1 MLNVPDAGQLV
12 AEVRCQKETVHLR
25 LLFIC
30 GLGVKAR
37 HLPADVSRLLQG
49 FHVLQLL
56 RNVQRASFENEYGNC
71 LDP

>member
-37 HLPADVSRLLQG
+37 HLPADVSRLL
-49 FHVLQLL
+49 
-56 RNVQRASFENEYGNC
+56 
-71 LDP
+71 